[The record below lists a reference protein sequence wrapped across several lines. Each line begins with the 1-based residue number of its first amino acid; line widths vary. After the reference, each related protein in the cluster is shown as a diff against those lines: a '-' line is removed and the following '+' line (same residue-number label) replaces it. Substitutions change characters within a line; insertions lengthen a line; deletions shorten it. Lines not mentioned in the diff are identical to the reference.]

1 MIYESRWP
9 PSDKQNC
16 ARILVHFRVE
26 WYGFVSSSCHMFFSE
41 ISQTFRTVYSSALKS
56 LLVENSKH
64 TFILFKNWWKLTL
77 FWLLTIDN
85 FQTFSLHKAPCYQ
98 RKSNTF
104 QRNRPNF
111 SNSACE
117 TWERGGA
124 LTSQQA
130 KSSITIIVQ
139 EYRHSGPSPCL

>member
-1 MIYESRWP
+1 MRWP

-41 ISQTFRTVYSSALKS
+41 ISQTFRTEYSSALKS
-56 LLVENSKH
+56 LLVE
-64 TFILFKNWWKLTL
+64 ILLFSFENDENYLL
-77 FWLLTIDN
+77 FWVANDH
-85 FQTFSLHKAPCYQ
+85 FQTFLLHRAPCYH

-111 SNSACE
+111 SNSACK

-130 KSSITIIVQ
+130 ESSITIIVQ